1 MAKTQNG
8 SQATQEAKTCTVIQ
22 FARLVDRPAQ
32 QFYQMVRNGSVPS
45 ELIKKVAK
53 PDGNGFQPMF
63 YQDAML
69 EWWNARQQ
77 KRQQGTVKVV
87 AGADQVISRLQD
99 MLNASDDPEVK
110 KLADAMAKV
119 MAAMQQKQ

>member
-1 MAKTQNG
+1 MTKKANE
-8 SQATQEAKTCTVIQ
+8 SKTCTVIQ
-22 FARLVDRPAQ
+22 FSRLVDRPAQ

-53 PDGNGFQPMF
+53 PDGKGFQPMF
-63 YQDAML
+63 YQDEAL
-69 EWWNARQQ
+69 AWWNARQQ

-87 AGADQVISRLQD
+87 AGVDQVIARMQD

-119 MAAMQQKQ
+119 MAMAAKQQ

>member
-32 QFYQMVRNGSVPS
+32 QFYQMIRNGSVPS

-63 YQDAML
+63 YQDQML

-87 AGADQVISRLQD
+87 AGADQVLARMQE
-99 MLNASDDPEVK
+99 MLNSSDDLEVK
-110 KLADAMAKV
+110 KLAEVMNKV
-119 MAAMQQKQ
+119 MAAVTKQQ

>member
-32 QFYQMVRNGSVPS
+32 QIYQMHRNGTIPAEIITYIPKS
-45 ELIKKVAK
+45 
-53 PDGNGFQPMF
+53 DGSGKQPLLN
-63 YQDAML
+63 QAAAL
-69 EWWNARQQ
+69 EWWNARQS

-87 AGADQVISRLQD
+87 TNADDVLARMQE
-99 MLNASDDPEVK
+99 MLNASTDPEVK
-110 KLADAMAKV
+110 KLAKV
-119 MAAMQQKQ
+119 MNKVMEAVTKKQ